1 MRALACCL
9 MASRMTAPMVVPLL
23 ADAWFA
29 ATSRGEAA
37 TAPAGS
43 ASTCATALS
52 SANGSP
58 ARPAHL
64 RTFAAGLR

>member
-1 MRALACCL
+1 
-9 MASRMTAPMVVPLL
+9 MAIVLSDDVSWSARVTPLL

-29 ATSRGEAA
+29 ATSCGEAA